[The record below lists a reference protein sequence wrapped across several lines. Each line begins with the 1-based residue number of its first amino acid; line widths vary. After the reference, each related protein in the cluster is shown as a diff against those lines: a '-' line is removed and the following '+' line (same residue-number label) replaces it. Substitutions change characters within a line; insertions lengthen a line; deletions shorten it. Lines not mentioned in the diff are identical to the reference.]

1 MEVVGDL
8 TRAVL
13 WCDENEALF
22 GVGSE
27 GKKVQAQDGEQTS
40 ELLAGESMMLSPVCL
55 VTSLMV
61 SSSKSLAFTLSLQLP
76 NRIKSK
82 LS

>member
-13 WCDENEALF
+13 WCDENEGLL

-61 SSSKSLAFTLSLQLP
+61 SSSKSLAFTLSLFIFP
-76 NRIKSK
+76 TE
-82 LS
+82 